1 MPKKSDFIY
10 IFVNKLDLSTGTAE
24 FSLSFEKN
32 NTSNGSDTLNY
43 FKNQQWYVAS
53 FKANKKIENNITELE
68 NYIYELNQ
76 HFILCAKVAKID

>member
-32 NTSNGSDTLNY
+32 NTSNDSDTLTY
-43 FKNQQWYVAS
+43 FKNQ
-53 FKANKKIENNITELE
+53 
-68 NYIYELNQ
+68 
-76 HFILCAKVAKID
+76 